1 MTGRETL
8 RMFGKLRGIPRNKI
22 DDAVNRL
29 LEKLTLTPHADKTA
43 DSYSG
48 GNKRKLSLGIAALV
62 GDGGVLLIDE
72 CSSGLDPLARKKLW
86 GLIENLAVERSVV
99 ITTHSMEEAEALC
112 SRIGIMARGQF
123 VAIGT
128 VQHLKTKY
136 LDGYTIDV
144 SCTPNTPESLIDS
157 LVKDIC
163 EKIVPGSKVSERHG
177 RFLKFEVSKVS
188 TIGLGAT
195 FHRLQELKE
204 ADGVVGTYSISQCSL
219 EQVFIKLVTESENPQ
234 TSASPEAGT

>member
-8 RMFGKLRGIPRNKI
+8 RMFGKLRGIPVAKI
-22 DDAVNRL
+22 DGVVDSL
-29 LEKLTLTPHADKTA
+29 LDKLTLTPHADKTA

-86 GLIENLAVERSVV
+86 RLIEKLAIERSVV

-123 VAIGT
+123 VALGT
-128 VQHLKTKY
+128 VQHLKTKH
-136 LDGYTIDV
+136 LDGYTIDI
-144 SCTPNTPESLIDS
+144 SCASNTPESSIES
-157 LVKDIC
+157 MVEEIC
-163 EKIVPGSKVSERHG
+163 ENVVPGSKLAERYG
-177 RFLKFEVSKVS
+177 RYLKFEVSKVS

-204 ADGVVGTYSISQCSL
+204 TEGIVENYSISQW
-219 EQVFIKLVTESENPQ
+219 
-234 TSASPEAGT
+234 

>member
-8 RMFGKLRGIPRNKI
+8 RMFGKLRGIPVDKI
-22 DDAVNRL
+22 EGVVHSL
-29 LEKLTLTPHADKTA
+29 LDKLTLTPHADKTA

-86 GLIENLAVERSVV
+86 GLIEKLAIERSVV

-123 VAIGT
+123 VALGT

-136 LDGYTIDV
+136 LDGYTIDI
-144 SCTPNTPESLIDS
+144 SCASNTPENFIDS
-157 LVKDIC
+157 LVEEIC
-163 EKIVPGSKVSERHG
+163 ETVVPGSKIAERHG

-204 ADGVVGTYSISQCSL
+204 TEGIVESYSISQW
-219 EQVFIKLVTESENPQ
+219 
-234 TSASPEAGT
+234 